1 MFGRLGTFCL
11 LIGCFSLCT
20 VWATAQE
27 VVHALTGTVTS
38 MNPGKTI
45 EVDTDDGPAV
55 EFKDFTKSNIS
66 LEFDKDLRAQATS
79 ADRFNTKGTQVIVY
93 YFGEGVRTAVALQG
107 LASGPLKR
115 TIGTVVKFDK
125 HQRLL
130 TVESTP
136 GGVQSFHIDS
146 KTVVETSVGAVGGR
160 RFDPEK
166 GDQVRATAAPAQGTG
181 TALFIYA
188 KRVPRA
194 D

>member
-11 LIGCFSLCT
+11 LVGSFSLCT
-20 VWATAQE
+20 LAANAQE

-45 EVDTDDGPAV
+45 QVDTDEGADLD
-55 EFKDFTKSNIS
+55 FKDLTKSNIP

-93 YFGEGVRTAVALQG
+93 YFGEGDLKTAVALQG
-107 LASGPLKR
+107 LPPGPLKR

-125 HQRLL
+125 HQRLM

-136 GGVQSFHIDS
+136 GGVQSFHIGP
-146 KTVVETSVGAVGGR
+146 TTAVETAVGAVEGR
-160 RFDPEK
+160 KFDPQK
-166 GDQVRATAAPAQGTG
+166 GDQVRVTAAPAQGTG

-188 KRVPRA
+188 K
-194 D
+194 